1 VFRHQARA
9 AAEPGEISGHYHPKA
24 RVVTR
29 AGEVVRACFVSDPRR
44 LVLPAF
50 GAYTGGLDVRSP
62 ALGAVFPQGGSV
74 HLLGASRLYHFA
86 LAAPA
91 AAAVPA

>member
-1 VFRHQARA
+1 
-9 AAEPGEISGHYHPKA
+9 
-24 RVVTR
+24 
-29 AGEVVRACFVSDPRR
+29 
-44 LVLPAF
+44 VLPAF

-62 ALGAVFPQGGSV
+62 ALSAVFPQGGSV